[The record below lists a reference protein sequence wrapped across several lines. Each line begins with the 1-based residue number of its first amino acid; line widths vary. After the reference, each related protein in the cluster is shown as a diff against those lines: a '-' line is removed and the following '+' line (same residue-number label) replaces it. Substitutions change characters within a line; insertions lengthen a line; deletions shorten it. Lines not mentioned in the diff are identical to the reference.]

1 MDIKLAGNRKK
12 SFVQT
17 GIDSI
22 DKKVL
27 LIYVFGSQ
35 EKGVKR
41 LQVTAPDNQP
51 YPQTKI
57 D

>member
-41 LQVTAPDNQP
+41 LVTAPDNQP
-51 YPQTKI
+51 NPQTKI